1 MTGSAGAGEG
11 AVNPETILADL
22 EAGTVRAAEPDPAL
36 PGGWRVNPEV
46 KGAIL
51 GRFADRTMLEW
62 SVGPFT
68 FRDRVGVP
76 PRDLAGGPWRVV
88 PGGTAVRAGTYLAPG
103 VVIMPPSYV
112 NVGAWVGA
120 DTMVDSMVLV
130 GSCAQVGERVHLSAG
145 VVIGGVLEPAN
156 AMPVI
161 VEDEAF
167 VGAGCALLDGV
178 RIARGA
184 VIAAGVTLTGT
195 SRLYDAVRGVVLQ
208 GTAEAPL
215 VVPPGAVVVP
225 GSRRILGRFAEEH
238 GLSTAAAILVKDR
251 DEGTTARV
259 ALESALR

>member
-1 MTGSAGAGEG
+1 MTVPTPHLDAD
-11 AVNPETILADL
+11 TILDDL
-22 EAGTVRAAEPDPAL
+22 EAGRVRAAEPDPGT
-36 PGGWRVNPEV
+36 PGGWRVRPEV
-46 KGAIL
+46 KAAIL
-51 GRFADRTMLEW
+51 ARFTDRTMLEW

-68 FRDRVGVP
+68 FRDRAGVP

-88 PGGTAVRAGTYLAPG
+88 PGGTTVRSGTYLAPG

-120 DTMVDSMVLV
+120 DTMVDSAVLV
-130 GSCAQVGERVHLSAG
+130 GSCAQIGAAVHLSAG

-156 AMPVI
+156 ALPVI

-178 RIARGA
+178 RVSRRA

-195 SRLYDAVRGVVLQ
+195 SRLYDLVRGEVLT
-208 GTAEAPL
+208 GTQAAPL

-225 GSRRILGRFAEEH
+225 GTRRIEGTFAAEH
-238 GLSTAAAILVKDR
+238 GLAVTAAIIVKDR

-259 ALESALR
+259 ALEGALR